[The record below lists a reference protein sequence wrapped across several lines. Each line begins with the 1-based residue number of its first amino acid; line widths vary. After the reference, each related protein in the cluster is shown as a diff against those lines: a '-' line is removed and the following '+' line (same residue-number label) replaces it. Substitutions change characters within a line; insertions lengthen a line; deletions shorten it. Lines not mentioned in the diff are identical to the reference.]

1 MPGWSRIQIWANIC
15 IAFFSVNGKSTGNG
29 SESYVNKHYDELIK
43 FSNGDDTTFPIKKN
57 INNKDRKYPSEVYVG
72 DQRDND

>member
-15 IAFFSVNGKSTGNG
+15 IAFFSVNGNSTGNV
-29 SESYVNKHYDELIK
+29 SDSYVNKHYDQLFK
-43 FSNGDDTTFPIKKN
+43 FSTGDDTTFPIKKN